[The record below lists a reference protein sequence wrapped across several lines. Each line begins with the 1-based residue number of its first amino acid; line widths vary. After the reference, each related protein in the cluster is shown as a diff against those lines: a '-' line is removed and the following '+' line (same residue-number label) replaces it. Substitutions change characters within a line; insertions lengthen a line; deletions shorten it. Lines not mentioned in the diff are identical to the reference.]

1 MFKSLFAVTILAL
14 ALLPGCAGAQSGNF
28 GPLKVQTE
36 FRSIELDAVRSGGPP
51 PNGIPPL
58 GFENDAEQLPDTN
71 PAQFETVAA
80 ASAWLTPREP
90 VILVTVGNETGI
102 FPLQV
107 LIWHEIANATLGGV
121 PLAVT
126 FCPLCNTALVADRR
140 VPIGSEQRSRLT
152 DNLKS
157 EKSVLVSFGV
167 SGLLYNSDLVMFD
180 SATHSLWYQ
189 AIGRGVVGPLTG
201 TQLRIYP
208 SAIVPFAEAAKDAP
222 QARVLSKNTGYER
235 QYGRNPYVG
244 YDDAN
249 KPPFLY
255 SGPLDGRLPPKER
268 VVTVSIGTA
277 KAAYPFSVLAELG
290 AVNDTVGETP
300 VAVLWA
306 KGTNSALD
314 AGEISAGQDIGAGVV
329 FDRRLDGQTL
339 TFASENGVIRDR
351 ETNSTWTLTGQAVSG
366 QLKGQRLKPVAHVNP
381 FWFAWAA
388 YAPETRIYAPR

>member
-1 MFKSLFAVTILAL
+1 MGFHRWASRAT
-14 ALLPGCAGAQSGNF
+14 
-28 GPLKVQTE
+28 
-36 FRSIELDAVRSGGPP
+36 
-51 PNGIPPL
+51 PNNCPTP
-58 GFENDAEQLPDTN
+58 N
-71 PAQFETVAA
+71 PAQFETVKV

-90 VILVTVGNETGI
+90 VILVTVNGETGI

-107 LIWHEIANATLGGV
+107 LIWHEIANVTLGKV

-140 VPIGSEQRSRLT
+140 VPLGEEQRLRLSN
-152 DNLKS
+152 NLKS

-189 AIGRGVVGPLTG
+189 AIGRGVVGPLTD

-208 SAIVPFAEAAKDAP
+208 SAIVPFGEAARDAP
-222 QARVLSKNTGYER
+222 QARVLSKNTGYGR

-249 KPPFLY
+249 EPPFLY

-268 VVTVSIGTA
+268 VVTVSVGEA
-277 KAAYPFSVLAELG
+277 KAAYPFSVLSKLG

-314 AGEISAGQDIGAGVV
+314 AGEISQGQDIGAGVV
-329 FDRRLDGQTL
+329 FDRRLERPDPDLCQR
-339 TFASENGVIRDR
+339 ERRD
-351 ETNSTWTLTGQAVSG
+351 
-366 QLKGQRLKPVAHVNP
+366 P
-381 FWFAWAA
+381 
-388 YAPETRIYAPR
+388 